1 MFLRFFL
8 SLEEIDCSGI
18 LVIFDIVISISS
30 FVIFIGFLFILF
42 IFLKAPV
49 SSITSIALS
58 GKNLS
63 FIYFDDNSTADL
75 IDSSEYE
82 TS

>member
-1 MFLRFFL
+1 M
-8 SLEEIDCSGI
+8 G
-18 LVIFDIVISISS
+18 
-30 FVIFIGFLFILF
+30 FVPFLFIF
-42 IFLKAPV
+42 NNAPV

-63 FIYFDDNSTADL
+63 LIYLDDNSIADL
-75 IDSSEYE
+75 IDSSEYL